1 MTRAIDAA
9 VGRACYWVPSV
20 LAASVVGSEL
30 KAMLMNKKICIL
42 GTGNMGQAL
51 VSGLVGSGSSK
62 PENIIC
68 TDVREVKLKAIEK
81 QYGVQTTTNN
91 LEAVS
96 QADIII
102 YAVKPQIMA
111 AVLNETAEKLDM
123 SKLIISIAAGVPVE
137 AIESCL
143 NKELRLIRVMPNIA
157 AAVKEAATA
166 IAAGKHVSKEDVQL
180 AMAIFD
186 SIGRSIFIP
195 ENYLM
200 DAITGLSGSGPAYI
214 FLIVEAMA
222 DAGVKVGLSRQEAL
236 FLSAQTVLGAA
247 KMLIETQ
254 EHPGQLRDKVTS
266 PGGTAI
272 AGLATLEEG
281 GLRTTLIHA
290 VEVATNRSREL
301 GEMMIKN
308 FANNCV
314 VDPQA

>member
-1 MTRAIDAA
+1 
-9 VGRACYWVPSV
+9 
-20 LAASVVGSEL
+20 
-30 KAMLMNKKICIL
+30 
-42 GTGNMGQAL
+42 MGQAL

-62 PENIIC
+62 PKNITC
-68 TDVREVKLKAIEK
+68 TDVREAKLKAIEK
-81 QYGVQTTTNN
+81 EYGVQTTTNN

-96 QADIII
+96 QAEIII
-102 YAVKPQIMA
+102 YAVKPQLMA
-111 AVLNETAEKLDM
+111 AVINETAGILDM
-123 SKLIISIAAGVPVE
+123 SKLIISIAAGVPV
-137 AIESCL
+137 AALESCL

-166 IAAGKHVSKEDVQL
+166 VAAGKHASKEDVQT

-186 SIGRSIFIP
+186 SIGKTVFIE

-214 FLIVEAMA
+214 FLIVEALA

-247 KMLIETQ
+247 KMLIETH

-308 FANNCV
+308 FANNCL

>member
-1 MTRAIDAA
+1 MTGAID
-9 VGRACYWVPSV
+9 VVVSNACS
-20 LAASVVGSEL
+20 LAAQRFATQVVGLEL
-30 KAMLMNKKICIL
+30 KIMLMNKKICIL

-62 PENIIC
+62 PQDIIC
-68 TDVREVKLKAIEK
+68 TDIREVKLQAIEK
-81 QYGVQTTTNN
+81 QYGVQTSTSN

-96 QADIII
+96 RADIII

-111 AVLNETAEKLDM
+111 TVLTETAEKLDM
-123 SKLIISIAAGVPVE
+123 SKLVISIAAGVPME

-166 IAAGKHVSKEDVQL
+166 VAAGKHASKEDVQL
-180 AMAIFD
+180 AMEIFD
-186 SIGRSIFIP
+186 SIGKSVFIQ

-254 EHPGQLRDKVTS
+254 EHPGQLRDRVTS

-290 VEVATNRSREL
+290 VEVATHRSREL

-308 FANNCV
+308 FSNNCIL
-314 VDPQA
+314 DPQA

>member
-1 MTRAIDAA
+1 MTGAIDVVVNSACSFAA
-9 VGRACYWVPSV
+9 QRFATQVMG
-20 LAASVVGSEL
+20 LEL
-30 KAMLMNKKICIL
+30 KIMLMHKKICIL

-62 PENIIC
+62 PQDIIC
-68 TDVREVKLKAIEK
+68 TDIREVKLKAIEK
-81 QYGVQTTTNN
+81 QYGVQTSTNN

-111 AVLNETAEKLDM
+111 TVLNETAEKLDM
-123 SKLIISIAAGVPVE
+123 SKLIISIAAGVPME

-166 IAAGKHVSKEDVQL
+166 IAAGRHASKEDVQL
-180 AMAIFD
+180 AMEIFD
-186 SIGRSIFIP
+186 SIGKSVFIQ

-254 EHPGQLRDKVTS
+254 EHPGQLRDRVTS

-301 GEMMIKN
+301 GKMMIKN
-308 FANNCV
+308 FSNNCI
-314 VDPQA
+314 VDPQP